1 MIIDAGRSSMPA
13 TFNNWASVAD
23 DGAWHA
29 IADAAK
35 PEKLQCFAKLH
46 DAVEEPFYPS
56 NPSEQPANQQGASE
70 EHVEAGE
77 AEVAERE
84 KKVWENCPQHKS
96 KIWHEYQHES
106 DNQVDTRLNDLQAKL
121 DYVIKN
127 ASGSKS

>member
-35 PEKLQCFAKLH
+35 PEKLQCFAKPH

-56 NPSEQPANQQGASE
+56 NPSEHNQLISKVLQKSMLKQ
-70 EHVEAGE
+70 
-77 AEVAERE
+77 E
-84 KKVWENCPQHKS
+84 KLK
-96 KIWHEYQHES
+96 
-106 DNQVDTRLNDLQAKL
+106 
-121 DYVIKN
+121 
-127 ASGSKS
+127 